1 MLSRSRKSVSILSF
15 FALPFNSANA
25 ILVITLTFGLLF
37 AADSAYAA
45 TATVLPN
52 AKGAGNNS
60 NEALSEIT
68 AQDSTRNPN
77 SHNNNGGGDGTF
89 SLLNSDDGQN
99 IMGID
104 SFDTSALSGTISA
117 VTLHV
122 RYGANSSWDVS
133 NQVQWRFQG
142 VSSWSN
148 TGMSPSAG
156 GGWQVDSYN
165 LYLQGVDT
173 IAEIQTLDI
182 RFRNT
187 SRDNDGSVHFDH
199 LWIEVT
205 TVASNAAPTITSNA
219 STSATED
226 IQYTYN
232 PTFSDSDGPGAIWS
246 KLGGDTCPSST
257 INSSTG
263 AYAFTAAGP
272 NPISSCTLS
281 IQVCDGGSPNQCD
294 SETVTVNVTA
304 VNDPPTITSTAS
316 TSATEDIQYTYN
328 PTFSD
333 PENQGATWSKL
344 GGDTCPSSTI
354 NPSTGAYAFTAAGPN
369 PISSCSL
376 SIQICDGGAPSE
388 CASETVIVN
397 VAAVNDPPA
406 ITSTAPAS
414 ATEDTL
420 YSYTPTV
427 NDPDGPVTNWTVRG
441 TDTCGGSFT
450 GGTYDFTPAG
460 PTPPANCQLDIQLC
474 DGGTPNECATETRTV
489 TITAVDDPSTLTIS
503 QPSGQIVTAGTSF
516 NITYTLSDPEGNATV
531 TFYYDTIGSG
541 FSGTAISGCTN
552 QVVGTSQTCTWDTS
566 GMPDNTYHVF
576 GVLSD
581 SGSSAYSAG
590 QITINPN
597 NAATLVVNEPNGAG
611 DTLTQGDNFTV
622 NYDLSDSDDV
632 TTIAIFYDTNNS
644 GANGT
649 AIGGCGSEPEATG
662 GTCSWNTSGVAPGS
676 YYVYGTTS
684 GDGAGV
690 ATVYSLGVM
699 IIEAAPAAP
708 LSYASGD
715 DGTNPRDG
723 DSIAGISRS
732 DGGDDY
738 NNHQSNKWKINLEY
752 EFSID
757 FTDDSGESPVVEPM
771 LYIAHKDSP
780 TEGAGGDFFV
790 YPLVCTGVTWG
801 TGKTCSTTMKLGPAA
816 SHKFYFYSEKTDGT
830 IIRKPSSGY
839 TDGPQIQLIDG
850 YSLAGV
856 SRDIDSSNYNGL
868 AAFNSGASYGWASAG
883 LDTDFGVTFNGDYV
897 LVTSSGN
904 PAETGRGYFVL
915 KDNNTLPQLGSNADV
930 TASSHTITLQA
941 GWNIISNPYNGNVK
955 LHDVQIRRNGG
966 TTDTWSN
973 AAGSNWI
980 ETAVYYYQGRDWGDT
995 HASEF
1000 GAGAELVPWM
1010 GYWMYVKDDINSYEL
1025 IMTKPA
1031 Q

>member
-1 MLSRSRKSVSILSF
+1 MPDNTYHVFGVLSDSGSSAYSAGILTITTVDDPS
-15 FALPFNSANA
+15 
-25 ILVITLTFGLLF
+25 TLTISQPSGQSVTTGTSSFNITYTLSDPEGIATVSFYYDTTGSGFSGTAISGCANQVAGTNQTCAWDISGMPGDTYHVFGVPS
-37 AADSAYAA
+37 DSGSSSYSAGTLTTPNVVPAITSSAA
-45 TATVLPN
+45 TA
-52 AKGAGNNS
+52 
-60 NEALSEIT
+60 
-68 AQDSTRNPN
+68 
-77 SHNNNGGGDGTF
+77 
-89 SLLNSDDGQN
+89 
-99 IMGID
+99 
-104 SFDTSALSGTISA
+104 
-117 VTLHV
+117 
-122 RYGANSSWDVS
+122 
-133 NQVQWRFQG
+133 
-142 VSSWSN
+142 
-148 TGMSPSAG
+148 
-156 GGWQVDSYN
+156 
-165 LYLQGVDT
+165 
-173 IAEIQTLDI
+173 
-182 RFRNT
+182 
-187 SRDNDGSVHFDH
+187 
-199 LWIEVT
+199 
-205 TVASNAAPTITSNA
+205 
-219 STSATED
+219 ATED

-232 PTFSDSDGPGAIWS
+232 PTVSDLDGPG
-246 KLGGDTCPSST
+246 T
-257 INSSTG
+257 
-263 AYAFTAAGP
+263 
-272 NPISSCTLS
+272 
-281 IQVCDGGSPNQCD
+281 
-294 SETVTVNVTA
+294 
-304 VNDPPTITSTAS
+304 
-316 TSATEDIQYTYN
+316 
-328 PTFSD
+328 
-333 PENQGATWSKL
+333 TWSKL

-552 QVVGTSQTCTWDTS
+552 QVVGTNQTCTWDTS

-632 TTIAIFYDTNNS
+632 TTIAFFYDTNNS